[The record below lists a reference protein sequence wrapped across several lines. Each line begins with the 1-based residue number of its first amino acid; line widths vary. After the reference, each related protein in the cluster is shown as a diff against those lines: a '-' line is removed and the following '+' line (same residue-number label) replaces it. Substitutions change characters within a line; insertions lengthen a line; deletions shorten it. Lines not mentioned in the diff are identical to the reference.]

1 MSWTREKCAD
11 FPKKE
16 PYNHMAASETPIST
30 LPDALMNEVEN
41 VARAERRSAGE
52 VVQEAVERLMRIKRR
67 EKLYA
72 FGESQTRRLGVQESD
87 FPSLV
92 HQVARRD

>member
-1 MSWTREKCAD
+1 
-11 FPKKE
+11 
-16 PYNHMAASETPIST
+16 MATGETPIPT

-67 EKLYA
+67 EKLYV
-72 FGESQTRRLGVQESD
+72 FGESQARRLGVQESD
-87 FPSLV
+87 IPSLV
-92 HQVARRD
+92 HQVRGVTDRGR